1 MSTAIGNHMLGSG
14 KQTCGRGI
22 VRNVASSVV
31 SHIGNALVNKLASA
45 IRGNGVRI
53 TGGRKKTHKVG
64 RPRKA
69 TTHRKRR

>member
-1 MSTAIGNHMLGSG
+1 MLGSG
-14 KQTCGRGI
+14 KRTCGRGI
-22 VRNVASSVV
+22 VRNVASSVG

-53 TGGRKKTHKVG
+53 TGEGKRKKRVG

-69 TTHRKRR
+69 TAHRKRR

>member
-1 MSTAIGNHMLGSG
+1 MSTAIGSRMVNGSG
-14 KQTCGRGI
+14 TKCGNGV

-31 SHIGNALVNKLASA
+31 SHIGNALVNELASA

-53 TGGRKKTHKVG
+53 TGEGKRKKRVG

-69 TTHRKRR
+69 HHKRR